1 MSAVGRE
8 WDYDSS
14 ALDKLMESTKDLGGR
29 LEAFNFL
36 DNKSKSS
43 MDERVRAVGAPVSG
57 GVNGSAQGMEGMSN
71 TFGFERSAD
80 NLNYGVDNRE
90 QCEMFSKL
98 MNNNALLQE
107 ECKGLKDELKV
118 WKEEVLV
125 SLKKTLVDSLSNF
138 GNFFMNAIDCH
149 DKHVTGLLNRSIN
162 SNSAIYKVVT
172 GVLEQS
178 MSGIGVEIREGLLK
192 DIEACVDRSMKKVQ
206 GEMIKI
212 NKMEWEEF
220 REEIVENFEKINYD
234 KKCHD
239 LLLSSGEKHVGE
251 GAGVHMN
258 GEQLSNAGGGVSG
271 GQAESG
277 THLASAKCAGLS
289 GRGAV
294 LGVRCVGA
302 QEGYVRSNREFN
314 RPQSNCARRQL
325 NNNYFW
331 RDQRSFHGKQRVGYK
346 REYWRERKF
355 IRCYVCNR
363 AGHIAYYCH
372 KRHLGSW
379 PQRAESR
386 VIPDA
391 GAGTEEQISGG
402 SKEEFFNLGMGDK
415 FVQNELLCR
424 NYEMLKHGAVECN
437 DLEGGGNIFDMG

>member
-14 ALDKLMESTKDLGGR
+14 ALEKLMESTKDLGGR

-138 GNFFMNAIDCH
+138 GNFFMNAIHCH

-178 MSGIGVEIREGLLK
+178 MSGVGVEIREGLLK
-192 DIEACVDRSMKKVQ
+192 DIEACVDRSTMKVQ

-212 NKMEWEEF
+212 NKMEWGEF

-251 GAGVHMN
+251 GAGVHMDDMD
-258 GEQLSNAGGGVSG
+258 GGTIVKRG
-271 GQAESG
+271 
-277 THLASAKCAGLS
+277 
-289 GRGAV
+289 GRG
-294 LGVRCVGA
+294 VG
-302 QEGYVRSNREFN
+302 
-314 RPQSNCARRQL
+314 
-325 NNNYFW
+325 W
-331 RDQRSFHGKQRVGYK
+331 
-346 REYWRERKF
+346 
-355 IRCYVCNR
+355 
-363 AGHIAYYCH
+363 
-372 KRHLGSW
+372 
-379 PQRAESR
+379 
-386 VIPDA
+386 
-391 GAGTEEQISGG
+391 SG
-402 SKEEFFNLGMGDK
+402 
-415 FVQNELLCR
+415 
-424 NYEMLKHGAVECN
+424 
-437 DLEGGGNIFDMG
+437 

>member
-1 MSAVGRE
+1 MSTVGRE

-14 ALDKLMESTKDLGGR
+14 TLDQLMESTKDLGGR

-43 MDERVRAVGAPVSG
+43 MDERVRALGVPVSG
-57 GVNGSAQGMEGMSN
+57 GVNGSAQGIEGTSN
-71 TFGFERSAD
+71 TFGFERNAD

-107 ECKGLKDELKV
+107 ECKGLNDELKV

-125 SLKKTLVDSLSNF
+125 SPKKTVVDSLSNF

-162 SNSAIYKVVT
+162 SNNAIYKVVT

-178 MSGIGVEIREGLLK
+178 ISGIGVEIREGLLK

-206 GEMIKI
+206 GDMITI
-212 NKMEWEEF
+212 NKMEWGEF
-220 REEIVENFEKINYD
+220 REEIVQNFEKINYE

-239 LLLSSGEKHVGE
+239 LLVSSGEKHGKK
-251 GAGVHMN
+251 GTGLHMN

-271 GQAESG
+271 GQGESG
-277 THLASAKCAGLS
+277 NHLASTKCVGLS
-289 GRGAV
+289 ERGAL
-294 LGVRCVGA
+294 LGVRCVDA
-302 QEGYVRSNREFN
+302 QERYVRLNREFN
-314 RPQSNCARRQL
+314 RPRSNCAGRQL

-331 RDQRSFHGKQRVGYK
+331 RDQRSFHGQQRVGYK
-346 REYWRERKF
+346 REHWWKRKF
-355 IRCYVCNR
+355 IRYR
-363 AGHIAYYCH
+363 
-372 KRHLGSW
+372 LGI
-379 PQRAESR
+379 
-386 VIPDA
+386 V
-391 GAGTEEQISGG
+391 
-402 SKEEFFNLGMGDK
+402 
-415 FVQNELLCR
+415 
-424 NYEMLKHGAVECN
+424 
-437 DLEGGGNIFDMG
+437 

>member
-14 ALDKLMESTKDLGGR
+14 ALDKLIESTKDLGGR

-107 ECKGLKDELKV
+107 ECKELKDELKV

-178 MSGIGVEIREGLLK
+178 MSGIGVEIREG
-192 DIEACVDRSMKKVQ
+192 
-206 GEMIKI
+206 
-212 NKMEWEEF
+212 
-220 REEIVENFEKINYD
+220 
-234 KKCHD
+234 H
-239 LLLSSGEKHVGE
+239 
-251 GAGVHMN
+251 
-258 GEQLSNAGGGVSG
+258 
-271 GQAESG
+271 
-277 THLASAKCAGLS
+277 
-289 GRGAV
+289 RGM
-294 LGVRCVGA
+294 C
-302 QEGYVRSNREFN
+302 
-314 RPQSNCARRQL
+314 
-325 NNNYFW
+325 
-331 RDQRSFHGKQRVGYK
+331 
-346 REYWRERKF
+346 
-355 IRCYVCNR
+355 
-363 AGHIAYYCH
+363 
-372 KRHLGSW
+372 
-379 PQRAESR
+379 
-386 VIPDA
+386 
-391 GAGTEEQISGG
+391 
-402 SKEEFFNLGMGDK
+402 
-415 FVQNELLCR
+415 
-424 NYEMLKHGAVECN
+424 
-437 DLEGGGNIFDMG
+437 

>member
-1 MSAVGRE
+1 MSAVRRE

-14 ALDKLMESTKDLGGR
+14 ALDQLMENTKDSGGR

-57 GVNGSAQGMEGMSN
+57 GVNIYGSAQGMEGTNN
-71 TFGFERSAD
+71 TFGFERSAV

-125 SLKKTLVDSLSNF
+125 SLKKSLVDSLSNF

-162 SNSAIYKVVT
+162 SNNAIYKAVT

-178 MSGIGVEIREGLLK
+178 ISGIGVEIREGLLK

-206 GEMIKI
+206 GDMITI
-212 NKMEWEEF
+212 NKMEWGEF
-220 REEIVENFEKINYD
+220 REEIAENFEKINYD

-239 LLLSSGEKHVGE
+239 LLLSSGEKHGGE
-251 GAGVHMN
+251 GIGVHMN
-258 GEQLSNAGGGVSG
+258 GEQLINTGGGVAG
-271 GQAESG
+271 GQGESG
-277 THLASAKCAGLS
+277 THLASSKCAGLS
-289 GRGAV
+289 ERGTV

-302 QEGYVRSNREFN
+302 QGGHVRANREFN
-314 RPQSNCARRQL
+314 RP
-325 NNNYFW
+325 
-331 RDQRSFHGKQRVGYK
+331 RSFHGQQGVGSK
-346 REYWRERKF
+346 GEHWRERNF

-372 KRHLGSW
+372 KRHPRSW
-379 PQRAESR
+379 SKRAESR
-386 VIPDA
+386 VIHDA

-402 SKEEFFNLGMGDK
+402 SKEEIFNLGMGDK

>member
-1 MSAVGRE
+1 MRRE

-14 ALDKLMESTKDLGGR
+14 ALDQLMENTKDSGGR

-57 GVNGSAQGMEGMSN
+57 GVNIYGSAQGMEGTNN

-162 SNSAIYKVVT
+162 SNNAIYKAVT

-178 MSGIGVEIREGLLK
+178 ISGIGVEIREGLLK

-206 GEMIKI
+206 GDMITI
-212 NKMEWEEF
+212 NKMEWGEF
-220 REEIVENFEKINYD
+220 REEIAENFEKINYD

-239 LLLSSGEKHVGE
+239 LLLSSGEKHGGE
-251 GAGVHMN
+251 GTGVHMN
-258 GEQLSNAGGGVSG
+258 GEQLSNA
-271 GQAESG
+271 
-277 THLASAKCAGLS
+277 
-289 GRGAV
+289 
-294 LGVRCVGA
+294 
-302 QEGYVRSNREFN
+302 
-314 RPQSNCARRQL
+314 
-325 NNNYFW
+325 
-331 RDQRSFHGKQRVGYK
+331 
-346 REYWRERKF
+346 
-355 IRCYVCNR
+355 
-363 AGHIAYYCH
+363 
-372 KRHLGSW
+372 
-379 PQRAESR
+379 
-386 VIPDA
+386 
-391 GAGTEEQISGG
+391 
-402 SKEEFFNLGMGDK
+402 
-415 FVQNELLCR
+415 
-424 NYEMLKHGAVECN
+424 
-437 DLEGGGNIFDMG
+437 

>member
-1 MSAVGRE
+1 MSTVGRE

-43 MDERVRAVGAPVSG
+43 MDERVKAVGAPVSG
-57 GVNGSAQGMEGMSN
+57 GANGSAQGMEGTNN

-118 WKEEVLV
+118 WKEEVLI

-149 DKHVTGLLNRSIN
+149 DNHVTGLLNRSIN
-162 SNSAIYKVVT
+162 SNNAIYKAVT

-178 MSGIGVEIREGLLK
+178 ISGIGVEIREGLLK

-206 GEMIKI
+206 GDMITI
-212 NKMEWEEF
+212 NKMEWGEF

-239 LLLSSGEKHVGE
+239 VLLSSGEKHGVE
-251 GAGVHMN
+251 RTGVHMT
-258 GEQLSNAGGGVSG
+258 GEQLIETGGGVAG
-271 GQAESG
+271 GQGDSG
-277 THLASAKCAGLS
+277 THLASSKCAGLS

-302 QEGYVRSNREFN
+302 QEGYVRSN
-314 RPQSNCARRQL
+314 CARRQL

-331 RDQRSFHGKQRVGYK
+331 RDQGSFHGQQRVGYK
-346 REYWRERKF
+346 REHWRERKF

-386 VIPDA
+386 VIHDA

-402 SKEEFFNLGMGDK
+402 SKEEIFNLGMGDK

-437 DLEGGGNIFDMG
+437 DLEGGGHIFDMG

>member
-57 GVNGSAQGMEGMSN
+57 GVNIYGSAQGMEGTNN

-162 SNSAIYKVVT
+162 SNNAIYKAVT

-178 MSGIGVEIREGLLK
+178 ISGIGVEIREGLLK

-206 GEMIKI
+206 GDMITI
-212 NKMEWEEF
+212 NKMEWGEF
-220 REEIVENFEKINYD
+220 REEIAENFEKINYD

-239 LLLSSGEKHVGE
+239 LLLSSGEKHGGE
-251 GAGVHMN
+251 GTGVHMN

-314 RPQSNCARRQL
+314 NCAGRQL

-331 RDQRSFHGKQRVGYK
+331 RDQRSFHGQQRVGYK
-346 REYWRERKF
+346 REHWRERKF

-379 PQRAESR
+379 PKRAESR
-386 VIPDA
+386 VIHDA

-402 SKEEFFNLGMGDK
+402 GKEDIFNLGMGDK

-424 NYEMLKHGAVECN
+424 NYKMLRHGAVECN